1 MTKEEY
7 ISKNEQYGKA
17 ESDELHDIAQT
28 STDDASVREDDVMQQ
43 ESMTAHDFSD
53 GLVYGDGT
61 ANDTEGTDK
70 QDTPNGG
77 NNNTQ
82 NGNNSLNASNATQ
95 NINTPTDAVSGAT
108 SSGNVNTNADRGA
121 GDTIKQTDIVQ
132 DSTENVGFGAGLDNN
147 TIMNKGTVYP
157 IIRIND
163 HYCSQEEIHE
173 FYVES
178 GYFKDYKDYQAFHHP
193 VSGFVPTFDLVLYT
207 T

>member
-7 ISKNEQYGKA
+7 ISNTDQYGKA
-17 ESDELHDIAQT
+17 KSDELHDIAQT
-28 STDDASVREDDVMQQ
+28 STDDASVLSDDETQQ
-43 ESMTAHDFSD
+43 GSTTAQNFSD
-53 GLVYGDGT
+53 GFVYGDGT
-61 ANDTEGTDK
+61 TEGADK

-77 NNNTQ
+77 NNNTS
-82 NGNNSLNASNATQ
+82 NANNSSNGSGSTQ
-95 NINTPTDAVSGAT
+95 DTNTPTDAVSGAT

-121 GDTIKQTDIVQ
+121 GNTIKQNDIVQ
-132 DSTENVGFGAGLDNN
+132 DSKENVGFGAGLDNN

-178 GYFKDYKDYQAFHHP
+178 GYFKDYKDY
-193 VSGFVPTFDLVLYT
+193 
-207 T
+207 

>member
-7 ISKNEQYGKA
+7 IPKTDQYGKVK
-17 ESDELHDIAQT
+17 SDELQDIAQT
-28 STDDASVREDDVMQQ
+28 STDDAGVRADDEMQQ
-43 ESMTAHDFSD
+43 ESMTAQNFSD

-61 ANDTEGTDK
+61 ENDTEGTDK
-70 QDTPNGG
+70 QDTSTGG
-77 NNNTQ
+77 KNNTQ
-82 NGNNSLNASNATQ
+82 ATYGDSSTNGSGSTQ
-95 NINTPTDAVSGAT
+95 DTNTPTDAVSGAT

-121 GDTIKQTDIVQ
+121 GDTIKQNDIVQ
-132 DSTENVGFGAGLDNN
+132 DSKENVGFGAGLDNN

-178 GYFKDYKDYQAFHHP
+178 GYFKDYKDY
-193 VSGFVPTFDLVLYT
+193 
-207 T
+207 